1 MARGSIGRIPNRS
14 AAPPFLMAG
23 FEGKALPAGLAAWLR
38 DGTAGGVI
46 LFARNLEGPR
56 QVKELCR
63 EIRAAAGNG
72 RPAPL
77 IAIDQE
83 GGRVTRL
90 KDPGF
95 TQLPPA
101 RSYSLFGSQAEAA
114 AEAAGAVLAAELRA
128 VGIDINFGPVLDVD
142 SNPRNPVIGD
152 RALGSDPATVARLGI
167 AFFRGTLSRGVLPV
181 GKHFPGHGDTDADSH
196 RELPVVRRTRRSL
209 LAREASPFRAAIRA
223 GIPALMT
230 AHVLYPALDRD
241 YPATLSRKILT
252 GLLRER
258 LGFRGAV
265 FSDAL
270 EMKAISLVYGVGAAA
285 VLAFRAGC
293 DAVIVSRGEE
303 EQAEAAEAL
312 ARWAREDGRSRDAAN
327 RSRRRM
333 DRLRLAL
340 ARPGSRRTSLR
351 SVGGKGNRALA
362 ELLSERWKSSGRTSA
377 ADRSGSIGER

>member
-1 MARGSIGRIPNRS
+1 M
-14 AAPPFLMAG
+14 MG
-23 FEGKALPAGLAAWLR
+23 FEGKSLPSVLAARLQ
-38 DGTAGGVI
+38 DGTAGGVV
-46 LFARNLEGPR
+46 LFSRNLEGPR

-63 EIRAAAGNG
+63 EIRAAAGRG

-196 RELPVVRRTRRSL
+196 RELPVVQRTRRSL
-209 LAREASPFRAAIRA
+209 LAREVSPFREAIRA

-241 YPATLSRKILT
+241 YPATLSRKILS

-285 VLAFRAGC
+285 VLAVRAGC

-303 EQAEAAEAL
+303 EQAEAAEGL
-312 ARWAREDGRSRDAAN
+312 ARWAREEGGSREAAN
-327 RSRRRM
+327 LSRRRM

-362 ELLSERWKSSGRTSA
+362 ELLSERWESSGRTSA